1 MGCDGQRLAGI
12 RRGLA
17 GREEAA
23 VGALRQIVGT
33 AAGAATGLVL
43 ASAATAAD
51 TAAASQAAAFDT
63 VMACRKIAD
72 AAQRLTCVDAAL
84 AALDAA
90 VKAGDVVVVDRPH
103 IHEAKRRTFGLPS
116 LDSLDLLNRGER
128 PEVVEKISGV
138 IAKASQDREGKWV
151 LETQDGQVWSQTNP
165 ETFAPDPQPGDRIEI
180 RRGML
185 GGYFIKIN
193 GRAWFTAQRDR

>member
-1 MGCDGQRLAGI
+1 M
-12 RRGLA
+12 
-17 GREEAA
+17 
-23 VGALRQIVGT
+23 GALRRIIGT

-43 ASAATAAD
+43 VSAAMAAD
-51 TAAASQAAAFDT
+51 KGEASEAAAFDK

-72 AAQRLTCVDAAL
+72 ATQRLACLDAAL

-90 VKAGDVVVVDRPH
+90 VKAGDMVVVDRPQ
-103 IHEAKRRTFGLPS
+103 IHEAKRRAFGLPT

-128 PEVVEKISGV
+128 PEVVDKIRGV

-151 LETQDGQVWSQTNP
+151 LETQDGQVWSQTDP
-165 ETFAPDPQPGDRIEI
+165 ETLSLDPQPGDQIEI

-185 GGYFIKIN
+185 DSYFIEIN
-193 GRAWFTAQRDR
+193 KKTWFKAQRDR